1 MSLLFLLLC
10 ASLLLQAGHCQVR
23 VPGMVYAWLDSQVT
37 LQCRADTNEE
47 IKQVTWEIQI
57 SGVSVTLLTYR
68 NDTGPRYHMSYGK
81 RVRFKGNGYKD
92 GSIEIFNVSLVDE
105 GFFKCV
111 FTTFPSGT
119 IEGRIQLQVFVL
131 PTVKQVLN
139 KDLITPCVNLV
150 AECLVSLAKPAAEIQ
165 WITNGI
171 HYTSEEDSITHS
183 NGMMSKMSRLYMTTT
198 PDLFGR
204 QIFCLVYQP
213 RIPFNFQDN
222 ITTNVSL
229 TNIQFPPQMVHI
241 EVFKNDQEVQHLL
254 CKSDAN
260 PRAEFIWK
268 RSDNRSEDFLSVPSA
283 VLNFSAMPG
292 DGMYICEA
300 SNALGINRGFF
311 YKYTSKG
318 SDHSHLGILIA
329 FSIVGLLSLLGACYM
344 ILHRKPSKESTT
356 VMGGVQES
364 ERVRKTE
371 ITNEEDSDDES
382 ERNEKMMRNDRTGHR
397 E

>member
-10 ASLLLQAGHCQVR
+10 ASLLLQAGHCQ
-23 VPGMVYAWLDSQVT
+23 
-37 LQCRADTNEE
+37 
-47 IKQVTWEIQI
+47 
-57 SGVSVTLLTYR
+57 
-68 NDTGPRYHMSYGK
+68 
-81 RVRFKGNGYKD
+81 
-92 GSIEIFNVSLVDE
+92 
-105 GFFKCV
+105 
-111 FTTFPSGT
+111 
-119 IEGRIQLQVFVL
+119 VL

-364 ERVRKTE
+364 ERVLSVKIKTTKEDIDKESERVRKTE